1 MLETLFQFL
10 FEYRLQVFRQGD
22 FRFAPPAGAPVAAVV
37 VIAALAIA
45 FISYRVIRSRVEWRQ
60 RAALGVLRIAALAI
74 ILFCIFRPV
83 LVVKAAVAQQNVIGI
98 LLDDSRSMQ
107 LPETNAAPDGSTAT
121 PTRADRV
128 RQTFANPDSPI
139 MRALSE
145 KFLVRTFR
153 FSSSTARVSAP
164 GDLTFGG
171 TQTRLSNAIE
181 SARQELAGLPVSGL
195 VLVTDGADTTDATIA
210 DALLASKAEALPV
223 FTVGVGQETLAHD
236 IQVGRV
242 STPRT
247 ALKGTS
253 LLVDAVLTQTGYAGQ
268 TVTLDVED
276 GGRIVGSQPVRLPAD
291 GDPVSVRVKFTATEA
306 GPRVFRLKVAPQAG
320 EVVTQNNQRD
330 VQIDIRDRKERI
342 LYYEGEP
349 RFEMKF
355 ARQAIKDDKNLEL
368 VTLQRTAENKYL
380 RLDVDAAGVEL
391 AAGFPKTRE
400 DLFAYRGLVLG
411 SVEASAFNAD
421 QLRMISEFVDVRGGG
436 LLLLGGARAFAEGG
450 YAGTP
455 LEEIMPVVMNRGG
468 GVFAHLKV
476 HPTRAGQAHAV
487 TQLGDTEQA
496 SADRWKSM
504 PSLSTVNL
512 IETIKPGATTLLSA
526 TDDRR
531 RERVVLA
538 YERYGRGKSVAFPVQ
553 DSWMWQMHATIRVED
568 QTHENFWRQ
577 LLRWLVDGVPDAVE
591 TRTLTDRVEPG
602 QPVVLTA
609 DVVDKRFVELN
620 DANVVAHV
628 TGPSGKTVD
637 VPMQWTGERNGQYRA
652 TLATTDGGWYQ
663 AKVDATRA
671 GQPVG
676 AGVAHLRAVP
686 DDAEYFDA
694 TMHAPLLKRIAQETG
709 GRFYTADAMTSLPDD
724 LKYSGRGVTAVE
736 ERELWHMPILLMAL
750 VTIVCAEWGLRRMW
764 RLA

>member
-1 MLETLFQFL
+1 VLETLFQFL
-10 FEYRLQVFRQGD
+10 FEYRPHVFRQGD
-22 FRFAPPAGAPVAAVV
+22 FRFAPPAGAPIAAVV
-37 VIAALAIA
+37 IVAALAIA
-45 FISYRVIRSRVEWRQ
+45 FISYRVLRGRVQWRE
-60 RAALGVLRIAALAI
+60 RLVLGALRVAALAI

-83 LVVKAAVAQQNVIGI
+83 LVVKAAVAQQNVVGVLI
-98 LLDDSRSMQ
+98 DDSRSMQ
-107 LPETNAAPDGSTAT
+107 LPASNTTAGS
-121 PTRADRV
+121 RADQV
-128 RQTFANPDSPI
+128 RQTFANPDSPV
-139 MRALSE
+139 MKALSE
-145 KFLVRTFR
+145 KFLIRTFR
-153 FSSSTARVSAP
+153 FSSSTGRVSAP
-164 GDLTFGG
+164 GDLTFSG
-171 TQTRLSNAIE
+171 TQTRLANAIE

-195 VLVTDGADTTDATIA
+195 ILVSDGADTTDATVA
-210 DALLASKAEALPV
+210 DALLASKAESLPV
-223 FTVGVGQETLAHD
+223 FTVGVGQETLARD
-236 IQVGRV
+236 IQIGRV

-253 LLVDAVLTQTGYAGQ
+253 LLVDAVITQTGYAGQ
-268 TVTLDVED
+268 TVSLDVED

-291 GDPVSVRVKFTATEA
+291 GDPVSVRVKFTANEA
-306 GPRVFRLKVAPQAG
+306 GPRIFRLKVAPQPN

-330 VQIDIRDRKERI
+330 VQIDIRDRRERI

-355 ARQAIKDDKNLEL
+355 SRQAIKDDQNLEL

-380 RLDVDAAGVEL
+380 RLDIDAAGVEL

-400 DLFAYRGLVLG
+400 ELFAYRGLVLG

-450 YAGTP
+450 YGGTP
-455 LEEIMPVVMNRGG
+455 LAEIMPVVMERAGG
-468 GVFAHLKV
+468 TFSHLKV
-476 HPTRAGQAHAV
+476 SPTRAGQAHAV

-496 SADRWKSM
+496 SADRWKTM
-504 PSLSTVNL
+504 PPLSTVNT

-526 TDDRR
+526 LDDRK

-553 DSWMWQMHATIRVED
+553 DSWMWQMHATMSVED

-591 TRTLTDRVEPG
+591 TRPITDRVEPG
-602 QPVVLTA
+602 QPVTLTA
-609 DVVDKRFVELN
+609 DVVDPRFVELN
-620 DANVVAHV
+620 DASVIAHV
-628 TGPSGKTVD
+628 KGPSGKTID
-637 VPMQWTGERNGQYRA
+637 VPMQWTGERNGQYRGVFP
-652 TLATTDGGWYQ
+652 TTEEGWYE
-663 AKVDATRA
+663 AKLDAARA
-671 GQPVG
+671 GKPVG
-676 AGVAHLRAVP
+676 TAVAHVRAVP

-694 TMHAPLLKRIAQETG
+694 TMHAPLLKRIAQDTG
-709 GRFYTADAMTSLPDD
+709 GRFYPADNMASLADD

-736 ERELWHMPILLMAL
+736 ERELWHMPILLMGL
-750 VTIVCAEWGLRRMW
+750 VAIVCTEWGLRRMW

>member
-1 MLETLFQFL
+1 MFETLFQFL
-10 FEYRLQVFRQGD
+10 FEYRPHVFRQGD
-22 FRFAPPAGAPVAAVV
+22 FRFAPPAGATLAAAV
-37 VIAALAIA
+37 VIAALAVA
-45 FISYRVIRSRVEWRQ
+45 FVSYRVLRSRVAWRE
-60 RAALGVLRIAALAI
+60 RAVLGALRVAALGI

-83 LVVKAAVAQQNVIGI
+83 LVVKAAVAQQNVVGI
-98 LLDDSRSMQ
+98 LIDDSRSMQ
-107 LPETNAAPDGSTAT
+107 LPEGNSGTL
-121 PTRADRV
+121 TRADRV
-128 RQTFANPDSPI
+128 RETFANPDSPA
-139 MRALSE
+139 MKALSE

-153 FSSSTARVSAP
+153 FSSSSARVNAA
-164 GDLTFGG
+164 GDLTFNG
-171 TQTRLSNAIE
+171 TQTRLANAIQ

-195 VLVTDGADTTDATIA
+195 VLVTDGADTTDATVA
-210 DALLASKAEALPV
+210 DALLASKADALPV
-223 FTVGVGQETLAHD
+223 FTVGVGQETLARD
-236 IQVGRV
+236 IQIGRV
-242 STPRT
+242 QTPRT

-253 LLVDAVLTQTGYAGQ
+253 LLVDAIITQTGYAGQ
-268 TVTLDVED
+268 TVALDVED

-291 GDPVSVRVKFTATEA
+291 GDPISVRVKFTATEP
-306 GPRVFRLKVAPQAG
+306 GPRIFRLKVAPQTG

-400 DLFAYRGLVLG
+400 ELFAYRGLVLG

-421 QLRMISEFVDVRGGG
+421 QLRMIAEFVDVRGGG

-450 YAGTP
+450 FAGTP
-455 LEEIMPVVMNRGG
+455 LAEMMPVLLSRGG
-468 GVFAHLKV
+468 GAFSHVKV

-496 SADRWKSM
+496 SAERWKSM
-504 PSLSTVNL
+504 PPLSTVNL
-512 IETIKPGATTLLSA
+512 IEEIKPGATTLLSG

-553 DSWMWQMHATIRVED
+553 DSWMWQMHATMRVED

-591 TRTLTDRVEPG
+591 TRPLTDRVEPG

-609 DVVDKRFVELN
+609 DVVDPRFVELN
-620 DANVVAHV
+620 DASVVATV
-628 TGPSGKTVD
+628 TSPSGKNVT

-652 TLATTDGGWYQ
+652 SFDTSETGFYKATI
-663 AKVDATRA
+663 DAARA
-671 GQPVG
+671 GKPVG
-676 AGVAHLRAVP
+676 SAVTHVRAVA

-694 TMHAPLLKRIAQETG
+694 TMHAPLLKRIAQDTG
-709 GRFYTADAMTSLPDD
+709 GRFYTSDKIASLGDD

-736 ERELWHMPILLMAL
+736 ERELWHMPILLIAL
-750 VTIVCAEWGLRRMW
+750 IGIICAEWSLRRIW

>member
-1 MLETLFQFL
+1 VLETLFQFL
-10 FEYRLQVFRQGD
+10 FEYRPQVFRQGD
-22 FRFAPPAGAPVAAVV
+22 FHFAPPAGTPVAAVV
-37 VIAALAIA
+37 VVAALAMA
-45 FISYRVIRSRVEWRQ
+45 FVSYRVIRSRVQWRE
-60 RAALGVLRIAALAI
+60 RAVLGALRVAALAI

-107 LPETNAAPDGSTAT
+107 LPETNTGAGS
-121 PTRADRV
+121 RADLV
-128 RQTFANPDSPI
+128 RQTFGNPDSP
-139 MRALSE
+139 MMKALSDR
-145 KFLVRTFR
+145 FLVRTFR
-153 FSSSTARVSAP
+153 FSSSMARVSAP
-164 GDLTFGG
+164 SDLTFGG
-171 TQTRLSNAIE
+171 TQTRLANAIE

-195 VLVTDGADTTDATIA
+195 VLVTDGADTTDATVA

-223 FTVGVGQETLAHD
+223 FTVGVGQETLSHD

-276 GGRIVGSQPVRLPAD
+276 EGRIVGSQPVRLPAD
-291 GDPVSVRVKFTATEA
+291 GDPISVRVRFTATQA

-330 VQIDIRDRKERI
+330 VQIDIRDRRERI

-355 ARQAIKDDKNLEL
+355 ARRAIQDDPNLQL

-380 RLDVDAAGVEL
+380 RLDIDATTGGVEL

-400 DLFAYRGLVLG
+400 ELFAYRALVLG
-411 SVEASAFNAD
+411 SIEASAFTAD
-421 QLRMISEFVDVRGGG
+421 QLRMIAEFVDVRGGG
-436 LLLLGGARAFAEGG
+436 LLLLGGHRAFAEGG
-450 YAGTP
+450 YSGTP
-455 LEEIMPVVMNRGG
+455 VAEVMPVTLGRSNDALAR
-468 GVFAHLKV
+468 LKV
-476 HPTRAGQAHAV
+476 RPTRAGEAHAV

-496 SADRWKSM
+496 SSDRWKSM
-504 PSLSTVNL
+504 PSLTAVNQ
-512 IETIKPGATTLLSA
+512 IEGIKPGATVLLAA

-531 RERVVLA
+531 RDRVVLA
-538 YERYGRGKSVAFPVQ
+538 YERYGRGKSIAFPVQ
-553 DSWMWQMHATIRVED
+553 DSWKWQMDATIRVED

-577 LLRWLVDGVPDAVE
+577 LLRWLVDGVPDCVE
-591 TRTLTDRVEPG
+591 TRPLTDRVEPG
-602 QPVVLTA
+602 QPVTLTA
-609 DVVDKRFVELN
+609 DVVDPRFVELN
-620 DANVVAHV
+620 DATVVAHV
-628 TGPSGKTVD
+628 TSPSGKKTD
-637 VPMQWTGERNGQYRA
+637 VPLQWTGERNGQYRA
-652 TLATTDGGWYQ
+652 NFDTSEAGWYQ
-663 AKVDATRA
+663 ARLDAVRE
-671 GQPVG
+671 GKSVG
-676 AGVAHLRAVP
+676 TAVAHVRAAA

-694 TMHAPLLKRIAQETG
+694 AMHAPLLKRIAQDTG
-709 GRFYTADAMTSLPDD
+709 GRYYQADAMTTLPED

-736 ERELWHMPILLMAL
+736 ERELWHMPALLIAL
-750 VTIVCAEWGLRRMW
+750 VATVCAEWSLRRYW

>member
-1 MLETLFQFL
+1 VFETLFQFL
-10 FEYRLQVFRQGD
+10 FEYRPNVFRLGD

-37 VIAALAIA
+37 VAAALAMA
-45 FISYRVIRSRVEWRQ
+45 FVSYRVIRSRVQWRE
-60 RAALGVLRIAALAI
+60 RAVLAGLRVGALAI

-83 LVVKAAVAQQNVIGI
+83 LVVKAAIAQQNVVGI

-107 LPETNAAPDGSTAT
+107 LPEQNVGSA
-121 PTRADRV
+121 TRAGRV
-128 RQTFANPDSPI
+128 RETFGNPDSAI
-139 MRALSE
+139 MKALSD

-164 GDLTFGG
+164 SDLTFGG
-171 TQTRLSNAIE
+171 TQTRLAQAID

-195 VLVTDGADTTDATIA
+195 VLVTDGADTTDATVA

-253 LLVDAVLTQTGYAGQ
+253 LLVDAVITQTGYAGQ

-291 GDPVSVRVKFTATEA
+291 GDPVSVRVRFTATEA

-320 EVVTQNNQRD
+320 EVVTENNQRD
-330 VQIDIRDRKERI
+330 VQIDVRDRKERI

-355 ARQAIKDDKNLEL
+355 ARRAIADDPNLQL
-368 VTLQRTAENKYL
+368 VTLQRTAENKHL
-380 RLDVDAAGVEL
+380 RLDIDASGVEL

-400 DLFAYRGLVLG
+400 ELFAYRGLMLG
-411 SVEASAFNAD
+411 SIEASAFTAD
-421 QLRMISEFVDVRGGG
+421 QLRMIAEFVDVRGGG

-455 LEEIMPVVMNRGG
+455 LAEVMPVTLGRAGG
-468 GVFAHLKV
+468 AFTHLKV

-487 TQLGDTEQA
+487 TQLGDTEEA

-504 PSLSTVNL
+504 PPLSTVNL
-512 IETIKPGATTLLSA
+512 IESIKPGATVLLAA

-538 YERYGRGKSVAFPVQ
+538 YERYGRGKSMAFPVQ
-553 DSWMWQMHATIRVED
+553 DSWIWQMHAAIRAED

-577 LLRWLVDGVPDAVE
+577 LLRWLVDGVPDPVE
-591 TRTLTDRVEPG
+591 TRPVADRVEPG
-602 QPVVLTA
+602 QPVALTA
-609 DVVDKRFVELN
+609 DVVDPRFVELN
-620 DANVVAHV
+620 DAHVVAHV
-628 TGPSGKTVD
+628 KAPSGKTVD
-637 VPMQWTGERNGQYRA
+637 VPLPWTGERNGQYRA
-652 TLATTDGGWYQ
+652 SFDTREPGWYE

-676 AGVAHLRAVP
+676 SAVTHVRAVP

-694 TMHAPLLKRIAQETG
+694 AMHAPLLKRIAHDTG
-709 GRFYTADAMTSLPDD
+709 GRFYTPDAVASLPDD

-736 ERELWHMPILLMAL
+736 ERELWHMPILLIGL
-750 VTIVCAEWGLRRMW
+750 VGILCAEWGLRRAW

>member
-1 MLETLFQFL
+1 MFESLFQFL
-10 FEYRLQVFRQGD
+10 FEYRPNVFRQGD
-22 FRFAPPAGAPVAAVV
+22 FRFAPPAGAPVAAVIV
-37 VIAALAIA
+37 VAALAMA
-45 FISYRVIRSRVEWRQ
+45 FVSYRVLRSRVQWRE
-60 RAALGVLRIAALAI
+60 RAALAVLRVVALAI
-74 ILFCIFRPV
+74 IIFCIFRPV
-83 LVVKAAVAQQNVIGI
+83 LVVKAAVAQQNVVGI

-107 LPETNAAPDGSTAT
+107 LPESNTGTG
-121 PTRADRV
+121 TRADRV
-128 RQTFANPDSPI
+128 RESFANPDRS
-139 MRALSE
+139 MMKALSD

-164 GDLTFGG
+164 ADLTFGG
-171 TQTRLSNAIE
+171 TQTRLANAIE

-195 VLVTDGADTTDATIA
+195 VLVTDGADTTDATVA
-210 DALLASKAEALPV
+210 DALLASKADALPV

-291 GDPVSVRVKFTATEA
+291 GDPVSVRVRFTATEA
-306 GPRVFRLKVAPQAG
+306 GPRVFRLKVAPQPG

-355 ARQAIKDDKNLEL
+355 ARQAIRDDPNLEL
-368 VTLQRTAENKYL
+368 VTLQRTAENKHL
-380 RLDVDAAGVEL
+380 RLDIDTAGVEL

-400 DLFAYRGLVLG
+400 ELFAYRGLVLG
-411 SVEASAFNAD
+411 SIEASAFTAD
-421 QLRMISEFVDVRGGG
+421 QLRMIAEFVDVRGGG
-436 LLLLGGARAFAEGG
+436 LLLLGGPRAFAEGG

-455 LEEIMPVVMNRGG
+455 LAQVMPVNIDQRERAGG
-468 GVFAHLKV
+468 AFTRLKV

-504 PSLSTVNL
+504 PPLSTVNL
-512 IETIKPGATTLLSA
+512 IETIKPGATTLLAA

-553 DSWMWQMHATIRVED
+553 DSWMWQMHATIGVED
-568 QTHENFWRQ
+568 RTHENFWRQ
-577 LLRWLVDGVPDAVE
+577 LLRWLVDGVPDVVE
-591 TRTLTDRVEPG
+591 TRPISDRVEPG
-602 QPVVLTA
+602 QPVTLTA
-609 DVVDKRFVELN
+609 DVVDPRFVELN
-620 DANVVAHV
+620 DATVMARV
-628 TGPSGKTVD
+628 TSPSGKTVS
-637 VPMQWTGERNGQYRA
+637 VPLQWTGERNGQYRA
-652 TLATTDGGWYQ
+652 SFDTREPGWYE
-663 AKVDATRA
+663 ARLDATRA
-671 GQPVG
+671 GKAVG
-676 AGVAHLRAVP
+676 SAVAHVRAVP

-694 TMHAPLLKRIAQETG
+694 AMHAPLLKRIAQETG
-709 GRFYTADAMTSLPDD
+709 GRFYTSDKMASLPDD

-750 VTIVCAEWGLRRMW
+750 VGVLCAEWGLRRMW

>member
-1 MLETLFQFL
+1 MFEKLFQFL
-10 FEYRLQVFRQGD
+10 FEYRPHVFQQGD
-22 FRFAPPAGAPVAAVV
+22 FRFAPPAGAPVAAL
-37 VIAALAIA
+37 VIAAALAIA
-45 FISYRVIRSRVEWRQ
+45 FVSYRLIQSRVQWRE
-60 RAALGVLRIAALAI
+60 RAVLGALRIAALGL

-83 LVVKAAVAQQNVIGI
+83 LIVKAAVTQQNVVGI
-98 LLDDSRSMQ
+98 LIDDSRSMQ
-107 LPETNAAPDGSTAT
+107 LPATNQAAGS
-121 PTRADRV
+121 RADLV
-128 RQTFANPDSPI
+128 RSTFAKPDSAVI
-139 MRALSE
+139 KALSDR
-145 KFLVRTFR
+145 FLIRTFR
-153 FSSSTARVSAP
+153 FSSSTARVATP
-164 GDLTFGG
+164 GDLTFTG
-171 TQTRLSNAIE
+171 TQTRLANAIE

-195 VLVTDGADTTDATIA
+195 VLVTDGADTTDATVA

-223 FTVGVGQETLAHD
+223 FTVGVGQETLSHD

-276 GGRIVGSQPVRLPAD
+276 EGRIVGSQPVRLPAD
-291 GDPVSVRVKFTATEA
+291 GDPVSVRVRFTATEA
-306 GPRVFRLKVAPQAG
+306 GPRIFRLRVAPQPG

-342 LYYEGEP
+342 LYFEGEP

-355 ARQAIKDDKNLEL
+355 ARQAIKDDPNLEL

-380 RLDVDAAGVEL
+380 RLDIDAAGVEL

-400 DLFAYRGLVLG
+400 ELFAYRGLVLG
-411 SVEASAFNAD
+411 SIEASAFSAD
-421 QLRMISEFVDVRGGG
+421 QLRMIAEYVDVRGGG
-436 LLLLGGARAFAEGG
+436 LLFLGGPRAFAEGG

-455 LEEIMPVVMNRGG
+455 VEDVMPVLLGRSAGA
-468 GVFAHLKV
+468 FAALKIQ
-476 HPTRAGQAHAV
+476 PTRAGQAHAV

-504 PSLSTVNL
+504 PSLSTVNQ
-512 IETIKPGATTLLSA
+512 IEALKPGATALLA
-526 TDDRR
+526 GLDERR

-538 YERYGRGKSVAFPVQ
+538 FERYGRGKSIAFPVQ
-553 DSWMWQMHATIRVED
+553 DSWHWQMDAAIRVED

-591 TRTLTDRVEPG
+591 VRTLTDRVEPG
-602 QPVVLTA
+602 QPVALTA
-609 DVVDKRFVELN
+609 DVVDPRFVELN

-628 TGPSGKTVD
+628 TSPSGKKTAVSL
-637 VPMQWTGERNGQYRA
+637 QWTGERSGQYRA
-652 TLATTDGGWYQ
+652 AFDTAEPGWYQ
-663 AKVDATRA
+663 ATLEATRE
-671 GQPVG
+671 GKSVG
-676 AGVAHLRAVP
+676 GAVAHVRAVP

-694 TMHAPLLKRIAQETG
+694 AMHAPLLKRIAQDTG
-709 GRFYTADAMTSLPDD
+709 GRFYPADATSTLADD

-736 ERELWHMPILLMAL
+736 ERELWHMPALLIAL
-750 VTIVCAEWGLRRMW
+750 VCVICAEWGLRRYW

>member
-22 FRFAPPAGAPVAAVV
+22 FRFAPPAGAPVVAVV
-37 VIAALAIA
+37 IIAALAMA
-45 FISYRVIRSRVEWRQ
+45 FVSYRVLRSRVEWRQ
-60 RAALGVLRIAALAI
+60 RAVLGVLRIAALGI

-83 LVVKAAVAQQNVIGI
+83 LIVKAAVSQQNVVGI
-98 LLDDSRSMQ
+98 LIDDSRSMQ
-107 LPETNAAPDGSTAT
+107 LPATNQPQGGS
-121 PTRADRV
+121 RGD
-128 RQTFANPDSPI
+128 FIKSSFGNPDSPV

-145 KFLVRTFR
+145 RFLIRTFR
-153 FSSSTARVSAP
+153 FSTSTARVSAP
-164 GDLTFGG
+164 GDLQFAG
-171 TQTRLSNAIE
+171 TQTRLANAIE

-195 VLVTDGADTTDATIA
+195 ILVSDGADTTDATVA

-223 FTVGVGQETLAHD
+223 FTVGVGQETLSHD

-291 GDPVSVRVKFTATEA
+291 GDPVSVRVRFTATEA
-306 GPRVFRLKVAPQAG
+306 GPRVFRLKVVPQPG
-320 EVVTQNNQRD
+320 EIVTQNNQRD

-355 ARQAIKDDKNLEL
+355 ARQAIKGDQNLEL
-368 VTLQRTAENKYL
+368 VTLQRTAENKFL
-380 RLDVDAAGVEL
+380 RLDIDAAGVEL
-391 AAGFPKTRE
+391 AAGFPKSRE
-400 DLFAYRGLVLG
+400 ELFAYRGLVLG
-411 SVEASAFNAD
+411 SVEASAFTGD
-421 QLRMISEFVDVRGGG
+421 QLRMIAEFVDVRGGG
-436 LLLLGGARAFAEGG
+436 LLFLGGPRAFAEGG
-450 YAGTP
+450 YEGTP
-455 LEEIMPVVMNRGG
+455 VAEVMPVVLGRAG
-468 GVFAHLKV
+468 GVFSQLKIG
-476 HPTRAGQAHAV
+476 PTRAGQAHAV

-504 PSLSTVNL
+504 PPLTTVNT
-512 IETIKPGATTLLSA
+512 IDAIKPGATVLLSA
-526 TDDRR
+526 TDERR

-538 YERYGRGKSVAFPVQ
+538 YERYGRGKSIAFPVQ
-553 DSWMWQMHATIRVED
+553 DSWHWQMDATMRVED

-577 LLRWLVDGVPDAVE
+577 LLRWLVDGVPDVVE
-591 TRTLTDRVEPG
+591 TRPLTDRVEPG
-602 QPVVLTA
+602 QPVTLTA
-609 DVVDKRFVELN
+609 DVVDQRFVELN
-620 DANVVAHV
+620 DANVVARV
-628 TGPSGKTVD
+628 TAPSGKTIA

-652 TLATTDGGWYQ
+652 NFETSETGWYE
-663 AKVDATRA
+663 AKVEANRE
-671 GQPVG
+671 GKSVG
-676 AGVAHLRAVP
+676 TGVAHVRTAP

-694 TMHAPLLKRIAQETG
+694 AMHAPLMKRIAQDTG
-709 GRFYTADAMTSLPDD
+709 GRFYPADKMTTLPDD

-736 ERELWHMPILLMAL
+736 ERELWHMPILLIAL
-750 VTIVCAEWGLRRMW
+750 VGIVCTEWGLRRIW

>member
-1 MLETLFQFL
+1 MFETLFQFL
-10 FEYRLQVFRQGD
+10 FEYRPHVFRQGD

-37 VIAALAIA
+37 IVAALAIA
-45 FISYRVIRSRVEWRQ
+45 FISYRLIQSRVQWRE
-60 RAALGVLRIAALAI
+60 RAVLGALRVVALGI

-83 LVVKAAVAQQNVIGI
+83 LIVKAAVVQQNVVGI
-98 LLDDSRSMQ
+98 LIDDSRSMQ
-107 LPETNAAPDGSTAT
+107 LPATNEAPGS
-121 PTRADRV
+121 RADVV
-128 RQTFANPDSPI
+128 RSSFANPDSAV
-139 MRALSE
+139 MKGLSE
-145 KFLVRTFR
+145 RFLIRTFR
-153 FSSSTARVSAP
+153 FSSSTARVGAP
-164 GDLTFGG
+164 GDLTFTG
-171 TQTRLSNAIE
+171 TQTRLANALE

-195 VLVTDGADTTDATIA
+195 VLVTDGADTTDATVA

-223 FTVGVGQETLAHD
+223 FTVGVGQETLSHD

-276 GGRIVGSQPVRLPAD
+276 EGRIVGSQPVRLPAD
-291 GDPVSVRVKFTATEA
+291 GDPVSVRVRFTATEA
-306 GPRVFRLKVAPQAG
+306 GPRVFRLKVAPQAN

-342 LYYEGEP
+342 LYFEGEP

-355 ARQAIKDDKNLEL
+355 ARQAIKDDPNLEL

-380 RLDVDAAGVEL
+380 RLDIDAAGVEL

-400 DLFAYRGLVLG
+400 ELFAYRGLVLG
-411 SVEASAFNAD
+411 SIEAGAFSAD
-421 QLRMISEFVDVRGGG
+421 QLRMIAEFVDVRGGG
-436 LLLLGGARAFAEGG
+436 LLFLGGPRAFAEGG

-455 LEEIMPVVMNRGG
+455 VEEVMPVTLGRAAGTLST
-468 GVFAHLKV
+468 LKIQ
-476 HPTRAGQAHAV
+476 PTRAGQAHAV

-496 SADRWKSM
+496 SADRWKTM
-504 PSLSTVNL
+504 PALTTVNQ
-512 IETIKPGATTLLSA
+512 IEGIKPGATTLLSA
-526 TDDRR
+526 TDERR

-538 YERYGRGKSVAFPVQ
+538 YERYGRGKSIAFPVQ
-553 DSWMWQMHATIRVED
+553 DSWLWQMDATIRVED

-577 LLRWLVDGVPDAVE
+577 LLRWTVDGVPDAVE

-602 QPVVLTA
+602 QPVALTA
-609 DVVDKRFVELN
+609 DVVDARFVELN
-620 DANVVAHV
+620 DASVIAHV
-628 TGPSGKTVD
+628 TSPSGRKVD
-637 VPMQWTGERNGQYRA
+637 VPLQWTGERNGQYRA
-652 TLATTDGGWYQ
+652 NFETSEAGWYK
-663 AKVDATRA
+663 ASLEATRE
-671 GQPVG
+671 GKSVG
-676 AGVAHLRAVP
+676 TAVSHVRAVP

-694 TMHAPLLKRIAQETG
+694 AMHGALLKRIAQDTG
-709 GRFYTADAMTSLPDD
+709 GRFYQAGATSTLPDD

-736 ERELWHMPILLMAL
+736 ERDLWHMPALLFAL
-750 VTIVCAEWGLRRMW
+750 VAVICTEWGLRRYW

>member
-1 MLETLFQFL
+1 MFETLFQFL
-10 FEYRLQVFRQGD
+10 FEYRPHVFRQGD
-22 FRFAPPAGAPVAAVV
+22 FRFAPPVGAPVAAAVV
-37 VIAALAIA
+37 VAALAIA
-45 FISYRVIRSRVEWRQ
+45 FVSYRVLRSRVAWRQ
-60 RAALGVLRIAALAI
+60 RAVLGALRIAALAI

-83 LVVKAAVAQQNVIGI
+83 LVVKAAVAQQNVVGI
-98 LLDDSRSMQ
+98 LIDDSRSMQ
-107 LPETNAAPDGSTAT
+107 LPDGNTGTA
-121 PTRADRV
+121 TRADRV
-128 RQTFANPDSPI
+128 RETFANPDSPT
-139 MRALSE
+139 MKALSD

-164 GDLTFGG
+164 ADLTFGG
-171 TQTRLSNAIE
+171 TQTRLANAIQ

-195 VLVTDGADTTDATIA
+195 VLVTDGADTTDATVA
-210 DALLASKAEALPV
+210 DALLASKADALPV

-236 IQVGRV
+236 IQIGRV
-242 STPRT
+242 QTPRT

-253 LLVDAVLTQTGYAGQ
+253 LLVDAVITQTGYAGQ

-276 GGRIVGSQPVRLPAD
+276 SGRIVGSQPVRLPAD
-291 GDPVSVRVKFTATEA
+291 GDPIAVRVKFTATEA

-320 EVVTQNNQRD
+320 EIVTQNNQRD
-330 VQIDIRDRKERI
+330 VQIDIRDRRERI

-355 ARQAIKDDKNLEL
+355 ARQAIRDDPNLQL
-368 VTLQRTAENKYL
+368 VTLQRTAENKHL
-380 RLDVDAAGVEL
+380 RLDIDAAGVEL

-400 DLFAYRGLVLG
+400 ELFAYRGLVLG

-421 QLRMISEFVDVRGGG
+421 QLRMIAEFVDVRGGG
-436 LLLLGGARAFAEGG
+436 LLLLGGGRSFAEGG

-455 LEEIMPVVMNRGG
+455 LADVMPVVLSRAGG
-468 GVFAHLKV
+468 AFSHVKV

-496 SADRWKSM
+496 SADRWKSL
-504 PSLSTVNL
+504 PALSTVNL
-512 IETIKPGATTLLSA
+512 IEEIKPGATALLA
-526 TDDRR
+526 GTDDRHR
-531 RERVVLA
+531 DRVVLA

-591 TRTLTDRVEPG
+591 TRPLTDRVEPG
-602 QPVVLTA
+602 QPVALTA
-609 DVVDKRFVELN
+609 DVVDPRFVELN
-620 DANVVAHV
+620 DASVVARV
-628 TGPSGKTVD
+628 TSPSGKTVT

-652 TLATTDGGWYQ
+652 SFDTSEAGWYE
-663 AKVDATRA
+663 AKLDASRA
-671 GQPVG
+671 GKPVG
-676 AGVAHLRAVP
+676 SAVAHVRAVP

-694 TMHAPLLKRIAQETG
+694 TMHAPLLKRIAQDTG
-709 GRFYTADAMTSLPDD
+709 GRFYTSDKMSSLADD

-750 VTIVCAEWGLRRMW
+750 VGIVCAEWGLRRMW

>member
-1 MLETLFQFL
+1 VLESIFQFL
-10 FEYRLQVFRQGD
+10 FEYRPHVFRQGD
-22 FRFAPPAGAPVAAVV
+22 FRFAPPVGAPVAAVV
-37 VIAALAIA
+37 VIAALAMA
-45 FISYRVIRSRVEWRQ
+45 FVSYRVLRSRVQWRE
-60 RAALGVLRIAALAI
+60 RAVLAALRITALAI

-83 LVVKAAVAQQNVIGI
+83 LVVKAAVVQQNVIGVLI
-98 LLDDSRSMQ
+98 DDSRSMQ
-107 LPETNAAPDGSTAT
+107 LPDKTADQGS
-121 PTRADRV
+121 RGDLV
-128 RQTFANPDSPI
+128 RRTFGNPDSP
-139 MRALSE
+139 MMEALSDR
-145 KFLVRTFR
+145 FLVRTFR

-164 GDLTFGG
+164 SDLTFSG
-171 TQTRLSNAIE
+171 TQTRLAGAIE

-195 VLVTDGADTTDATIA
+195 VLVTDGADTTDATVA

-291 GDPVSVRVKFTATEA
+291 GDPVSVRVRFTATEA
-306 GPRVFRLKVAPQAG
+306 GPRVFRLKVAPQPG

-330 VQIDIRDRKERI
+330 VQIDIRDRRERI

-355 ARQAIKDDKNLEL
+355 ARQAIKDDPNLQL
-368 VTLQRTAENKYL
+368 VTLQRTAENKHL
-380 RLDVDAAGVEL
+380 RLDVEASGVEL

-400 DLFAYRGLVLG
+400 ELFAYRGLVLG
-411 SVEASAFNAD
+411 SIEASAFTAD
-421 QLRMISEFVDVRGGG
+421 QLRMIAEFVDVRGGG
-436 LLLLGGARAFAEGG
+436 LLFLGGPRAFAEGG

-455 LEEIMPVVMNRGG
+455 VAEVMPVVMDRAGG
-468 GVFAHLKV
+468 ALSHLKI

-487 TQLGDTEQA
+487 TQIGDTEQA

-504 PSLSTVNL
+504 PPLTTVNL
-512 IETIKPGATTLLSA
+512 IEAIKPGATALLSA

-538 YERYGRGKSVAFPVQ
+538 YERYGRGKSVAFAVQ
-553 DSWMWQMHATIRVED
+553 DSWHWQMDATMRVED

-577 LLRWLVDGVPDAVE
+577 LLRWLVDGVPDPVE

-602 QPVVLTA
+602 QPVTLTA
-609 DVVDKRFVELN
+609 DVVDPRFVELN
-620 DANVVAHV
+620 DATVVAQV
-628 TGPSGKTVD
+628 TAPSGKKVS
-637 VPMQWTGERNGQYRA
+637 VPLQWTGERNGQYRA
-652 TLATTDGGWYQ
+652 TFETSEPGWYQ
-663 AKVDATRA
+663 AKLDATRD
-671 GQPVG
+671 GKSVG
-676 AGVAHLRAVP
+676 SAVAHVRAAP

-694 TMHAPLLKRIAQETG
+694 AMHAPLLKRIAQETG
-709 GRFYTADAMTSLPDD
+709 GRFYQADAMSSLPED

-736 ERELWHMPILLMAL
+736 ERELWHMPALLLAL
-750 VTIVCAEWGLRRMW
+750 VTVICAEWGLRRMW
-764 RLA
+764 KLA